1 MPPPKTP
8 APFLMLSDADRLPD
22 WQALIAAHPSA
33 VGLVLRDY
41 AHPKR
46 AHLAA
51 QMAQACRKQGRYFSV
66 AGDARLAASVGA
78 AFHCPS
84 YMLAR
89 PASRHGRA
97 APQDS
102 AAVHNMAE
110 LIAAQ
115 RAGFRSVLIAPVFA
129 TRSHRGRAHWGPCG
143 LLSYCARRDKW
154 GWPPMRWAVWAGR
167 AGVAL
172 AALRRRRALR
182 PLMRSTPIAHKPV
195 QMAHRRVKPLYR
207 LYIWQRP

>member
-1 MPPPKTP
+1 MPPHETP

-89 PASRHGRA
+89 PALRHGRA

-115 RAGFRSVLIAPVFA
+115 RAGFRSVLIAPAFA
-129 TRSHRGRAHWGPCG
+129 TRSHPGARPLGAMRAAV
-143 LLSYCARRDKW
+143 LLRAARQM
-154 GWPPMRWAVWAGR
+154 G
-167 AGVAL
+167 L
-172 AALRRRRALR
+172 AAYAMGGMGWARWRRLGGFKAA
-182 PLMRSTPIAHKPV
+182 SGFAAIDAFNSDS
-195 QMAHRRVKPLYR
+195 A
-207 LYIWQRP
+207 